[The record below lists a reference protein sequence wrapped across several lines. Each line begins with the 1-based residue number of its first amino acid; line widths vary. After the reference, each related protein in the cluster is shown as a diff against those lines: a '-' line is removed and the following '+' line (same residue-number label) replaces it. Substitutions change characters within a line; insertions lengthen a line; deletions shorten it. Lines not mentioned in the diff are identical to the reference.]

1 MKKLVYFLLCIFFFT
16 ACDKDDDQG
25 SQDPIEQLPKAT
37 QTGSNTVGCLVNGE
51 AFLPKGGGLAGN
63 KNCFYQYVDGEY
75 YFGMQFSNSSSSGL
89 EVKSVILA
97 TKNATID
104 ENQIYQLN
112 SQPFY
117 SNSEDGR
124 GSGYL
129 NYTASNFEE
138 YSTTSEITGEMTIT
152 KLDFENHIV
161 SGTFWFDAVNEDGE
175 VVEIREGRFDMNFTE

>member
-37 QTGSNTVGCLVNGE
+37 QTGANTVGCLVNGE

-63 KNCFYQYVDGEY
+63 KNCFYQYVDGGY
-75 YFGMQFSNSSSSGL
+75 HFKMGFSDFSGDTSY
-89 EVKSVILA
+89 SVVVG
-97 TKNATID
+97 TQNASIEEGET
-104 ENQIYQLN
+104 YLLN
-112 SQPFY
+112 SQPFFT
-117 SNSEDGR
+117 NNIDGR
-124 GSGYL
+124 GGGHSISGPSGFEK
-129 NYTASNFEE
+129 YT
-138 YSTTSEITGEMTIT
+138 TTSEVTGEMRIT